1 MVATTIVEPYGT
13 FEILGLL
20 IYGVKA
26 LLIILVIYVLILVI
40 YVLILTIKALK
51 KYLNS

>member
-1 MVATTIVEPYGT
+1 MVATIIAEPYGV
-13 FEILGLL
+13 FDILGLL

-40 YVLILTIKALK
+40 KALK